1 MKTSV
6 LVSAMM
12 LIFFAASAQ
21 NSGPAE
27 PSYTSKKG
35 FGIYAI
41 VQPMWFKQTALN
53 QRLTAANLP
62 QLSKFNW
69 QMGLGISYLFKTGTE
84 IGLDVTSSSKTNTSD
99 LFHITTTPLAYDFV
113 VRQNILS
120 IVEGLQLYAMA
131 GGGGFEQ
138 FMTIERPTP
147 VINQFQQALLT
158 SNVARFTLATEGVVF
173 GLGLKIIDSEQK
185 KTQITD
191 YAAFELGYRIQ
202 YGKTWWYNNFYDL
215 NNGPEAD
222 LRQFYISFKWGGF
235 IKGKNKPK
243 KGR

>member
-1 MKTSV
+1 MKKSIII
-6 LVSAMM
+6 SAMM
-12 LIFFAASAQ
+12 LIFFTASAQ
-21 NSGPAE
+21 NPGPAE
-27 PSYTSKKG
+27 PSYSNKKG
-35 FGIYAI
+35 FGIYVI
-41 VQPMWFKQTALN
+41 VQPMWYKQTALN
-53 QRLTAANLP
+53 QRLTDANLP

-69 QMGLGISYLFKTGTE
+69 QMGLGISYLFKSGTE
-84 IGLDVTSSSKTNTSD
+84 VGLDVTSSSKTNTSD

-113 VRQNILS
+113 VRQNIISL
-120 IVEGLQLYAMA
+120 VPGLQLYAMA

-138 FMTIERPTP
+138 FMTIERPNP
-147 VINQFQQALLT
+147 VVNQFQQALLT
-158 SNVARFTLATEGVVF
+158 SNVARFTQATEGVVF

-235 IKGKNKPK
+235 IKGIVKPK

>member
-1 MKTSV
+1 MKKSIIIN
-6 LVSAMM
+6 AMM
-12 LIFFAASAQ
+12 LIFFTASAQ
-21 NSGPAE
+21 NPGPAE
-27 PSYTSKKG
+27 PSYSSKKG

-41 VQPMWFKQTALN
+41 VQPMWYKQTALN

-84 IGLDVTSSSKTNTSD
+84 IGLDVTVSSKTNTSD
-99 LFHITTTPLAYDFV
+99 LFHITITPLTYDFV
-113 VRQNILS
+113 VRQNIISL
-120 IVEGLQLYAMA
+120 VPGLQLYAMA

-138 FMTIERPTP
+138 FMSIERPTP
-147 VINQFQQALLT
+147 VVNQFQQALLT
-158 SNVARFTLATEGVVF
+158 SNVARFTQATEGVVF
-173 GLGLKIIDSEQK
+173 GLGLKIIDPDGKQK
-185 KTQITD
+185 QVTE
-191 YAAFELGYRIQ
+191 YSAFELGYRIQ

-235 IKGKNKPK
+235 IKGIVKPK

>member
-1 MKTSV
+1 
-6 LVSAMM
+6 M
-12 LIFFAASAQ
+12 LIFFTASAQ
-21 NSGPAE
+21 NPGPEE
-27 PSYTSKKG
+27 PSYSNKKG
-35 FGIYAI
+35 FGIYGI

-99 LFHITTTPLAYDFV
+99 QFHITTTPLAYDFV

-147 VINQFQQALLT
+147 VVNQFQQALLT
-158 SNVARFTLATEGVVF
+158 SNVARFTQATEGIVF

-235 IKGKNKPK
+235 IKGIVKSK

>member
-12 LIFFAASAQ
+12 LIFFTTSAQ
-21 NSGPAE
+21 NPGPAE
-27 PSYTSKKG
+27 PSYNSKKG

-84 IGLDVTSSSKTNTSD
+84 LGLDVTSSSKTNTSD
-99 LFHITTTPLAYDFV
+99 QFHITTTPIAYDFV

-120 IVEGLQLYAMA
+120 IVQGLQLYAMA

-138 FMTIERPTP
+138 NMSIERPTP
-147 VINQFQQALLT
+147 IVNQFQQALLT
-158 SNVARFTLATEGVVF
+158 NNVARFTQATEGIVF

-185 KTQITD
+185 KTQLTD